1 MRQKMR
7 WIQSENEEYYPDFAN
22 STVMGNYLTKK
33 EEELI
38 NAILEKENLNNS
50 LMLDIGGGSGRFA
63 IPLHLKGKKV
73 IVLDSSANALLS
85 LKNNQNNLPIIRG
98 NGEKLPFKS
107 GTFDII
113 FVIETIEYIT
123 NKQSFLD
130 ECRTMLKEDG
140 ILIVTIL
147 NRLSYKMLHPNRKK
161 RPEFYWTTYGEF
173 KKSLITGG
181 FDPEKAFGFNWIPAN
196 RSSNNSLIPYFA
208 MIECFLG
215 LKNLPSISPWVI
227 ISARKNNK
235 KHDKKLV

>member
-1 MRQKMR
+1 MR

-113 FVIETIEYIT
+113 LTIETIEYIT
-123 NKQSFLD
+123 DKQAFLE
-130 ECRTMLKEDG
+130 ECHTILKKDG

-161 RPEFYWTTYGEF
+161 RPEFYWTTYNKF
-173 KKSLITGG
+173 KRLLIFSG
-181 FDPEKAFGFNWIPAN
+181 FDPEKTFGFNWIPAN
-196 RSSNNSLIPYFA
+196 RSSNNSLISYKLQL
-208 MIECFLG
+208 FL
-215 LKNLPSISPWVI
+215 LLLQKMI
-227 ISARKNNK
+227 ISTCQEVLIKNCLSPIFREC
-235 KHDKKLV
+235 H